1 MPAKQVPL
9 APMNV
14 VQNVRDELAKGTVKG
29 TNKAVSQIINL
40 PKEVQKTVLKE
51 VAQEGNINKTEHQR
65 AMKMLDESVLGK
77 RTKRTNG
84 GGRKQTKKN
93 KRKITRRR

>member
-14 VQNVRDELAKGTVKG
+14 VQNVRDELAKGTVEG

-40 PKEVQKTVLKE
+40 PKEVQKTVFNE

-65 AMKMLDESVLGK
+65 ARKMTGVSALGK
-77 RTKRTNG
+77 RASRQ